1 MLAPAWNF
9 EPEDYEA
16 HGRERQPASGSDT
29 CSTTTVDDE
38 ADTFLP
44 KTCSSV
50 YSFAEESDSE
60 YGRTPPNREEEDGDA
75 KVPSRQDKA
84 SFASTATESI
94 EEEAGP
100 ALECLAPWRRADRA
114 TVLAA
119 VSHRGTDL
127 RFAAEELRAD
137 REVVAAAVGQDSWA
151 LEFAL
156 GDARWD
162 REIAV
167 AAVRGHGG
175 ALEFVG
181 DHFQGDR
188 AVVME
193 AVCQVGWALRWA
205 SWELRGDREVVLA
218 AIGQDYH
225 AMEWVDPSLRQDPE
239 VVAAALWS
247 FGERCRACS
256 AEPLWAEEWLA
267 GGLTVQKAR
276 ELAWRWVST
285 VESRYFKRAL
295 DAIVPAV
302 EEPEEWQVAQGIE
315 GRLGLLHLAC
325 FPSAAEPGAALAWFA
340 GIQELLWADQ
350 AVWNDIEVMGLL
362 ARFETSLSLPENHV
376 LLLEEGLK
384 YGSKFPEFGIPV
396 PLHLKRKGRWE
407 KVNCD
412 SAYPEDGE
420 ALVVPPNN
428 PQGPAP
434 VILYLLGAG
443 KFNSRESFLGGEMG
457 RSGDIRIKSGDFD
470 SLAVTGYPPP
480 LYETGSAKR
489 AQQRSIELTMQ
500 HIHNRLAGAPA
511 RCTPIAGFDINS
523 GFGQRMTED
532 IRLDPDEQHFG
543 AFHLKRSGIAGHL
556 MYNTMESLDM
566 ARVNTDYP
574 SAGPTYYGPRQDT
587 GTLDIGIIA
596 SSLLEGIKTCTVA
609 WKRGRKLQLISD
621 AQPRDHL
628 PLFFTIDYEM
638 PTLVHRQLR
647 PRWDHTKLAR
657 ALQHGEDRLGFHRE
671 LDQRMKDIATQLS
684 NYADL
689 PRPDFDYD
697 LWPIS
702 ELTEADAN
710 MTRSSTG
717 AAYASSNYELADN
730 YVYGDVLDQH
740 EVYLQTLKSEI
751 NEATYY
757 VRRAARQGYA
767 TYRKHLHQELAEA
780 RRLGH
785 SADVHR
791 IARLLAG
798 KAMGVKNRIYCHLPS
813 YMPSLTEPPSHYT
826 NAKSHVMDIPIHCLR
841 ANQLPTKFSITEGI
855 PLDKRNLKKQMSSQR
870 IIHLSDAIW
879 KSFYAVPYGWGIAT
893 RYTVAD
899 SNKLGISNR
908 AHSMTAGRCQLGKFW
923 NERGLWKLKRE
934 IFLGKVVEPGTS
946 GLGGFVLK
954 KIEEK
959 KRGAQTAKYLR
970 ALMQGRAKT
979 TNVDSHMTAMS
990 NAWKILPV
998 RAELVGSG
1006 DAEMPFERNQR
1017 QRKDGD
1023 DEENMKKTYQAAKQ
1037 QLPTHTKKPMTL
1049 IVKQLLRCAQQNR
1062 DMSSAIFDTWVFKSE
1077 SPLILRIQEQTAAR
1091 GKVTKEKGKDH
1102 DLGPPQ
1108 IYAMGGLLAAVKE
1121 LQLEDPPKTQ
1131 VTKMFAD
1138 YDNYDNE
1145 QKSELVLFC
1154 DVDRMYEKE
1163 KKRLTLAVREPQF
1176 RGHLMQ
1182 ASKTTSAK
1190 RKYGRAPAKH
1200 MERELQEW
1208 VGQLL
1213 MRLPRTRE
1221 WVAQLTVGLPMTA
1234 EWVGQLMAG
1243 LPMKRL
1249 GVGTRPQQ

>member
-1 MLAPAWNF
+1 MSLRSSIAEQKAQRSPKPRSPRRSPRGAKKLARLAMLAPAWNF

-362 ARFETSLSLPENHV
+362 ARFETSLGLPENHV

-443 KFNSRESFLGGEMG
+443 KFNSRESFLGGEMAVLWENEQLREDYYVVVPKPDTRTGLIYYLGQGFKREWSEDAVWCLFTEILRRLGPEKVDPSRLYVAGSSQGAVGAWGMAVKYGSMIAACQPMGG
-457 RSGDIRIKSGDFD
+457 RCEWPSNSWPSDSSSPTDEAMQNLKLCPLRCSHCSTDSYAPPPKHDMESLTYYAAEERSYDISPFGWDMVTKMDTTVKKWVWKDTRNPFELFWVKGPMADNCPMWPGLDNHLVWFRIISNPLWGFTAFFSEHTVPEERQWRFD
-470 SLAVTGYPPP
+470 SEPVKVDTSAHRAMLEQMGYWDKPEPTPPEMRTETVYLGQVRKLDECGALNDDVRECLASNLAKCAQDHEMLVLLQIEVPSRSVP
-480 LYETGSAKR
+480 L
-489 AQQRSIELTMQ
+489 SIELALIR
-500 HIHNRLAGAPA
+500 IHADVGKAVKAFQRHLGATLQGVAQGQELGVSLQVSIPVPPEAVQFHVVAGRPWDKAALCKLRPGLPVLALKIRAAELIYMDAKKANTFEVGLRPNPKPGEKSQPVTPLPIDTPLTEDLLEFDACLEDKKASAPPPTLQATDSSMMKLMVLLAHHEDHELEGYRPTIHTLKRGTKVIELKRAIADITGRSVDDFGISPATAFPENDREEQGVIKYPLKDDAVLTEENWLLQVCDLGLAITLDLGGVDKEMDIDKGTAVRKLKWILANGNEKKARNYRLALVPKDGEKPQ
-511 RCTPIAGFDINS
+511 P
-523 GFGQRMTED
+523 
-532 IRLDPDEQHFG
+532 LPD
-543 AFHLKRSGIAGHL
+543 
-556 MYNTMESLDM
+556 D
-566 ARVNTDYP
+566 
-574 SAGPTYYGPRQDT
+574 
-587 GTLDIGIIA
+587 
-596 SSLLEGIKTCTVA
+596 
-609 WKRGRKLQLISD
+609 
-621 AQPRDHL
+621 
-628 PLFFTIDYEM
+628 
-638 PTLVHRQLR
+638 LV
-647 PRWDHTKLAR
+647 
-657 ALQHGEDRLGFHRE
+657 
-671 LDQRMKDIATQLS
+671 
-684 NYADL
+684 
-689 PRPDFDYD
+689 
-697 LWPIS
+697 
-702 ELTEADAN
+702 LTE
-710 MTRSSTG
+710 SHS
-717 AAYASSNYELADN
+717 
-730 YVYGDVLDQH
+730 
-740 EVYLQTLKSEI
+740 
-751 NEATYY
+751 
-757 VRRAARQGYA
+757 
-767 TYRKHLHQELAEA
+767 
-780 RRLGH
+780 RLM
-785 SADVHR
+785 
-791 IARLLAG
+791 L
-798 KAMGVKNRIYCHLPS
+798 C
-813 YMPSLTEPPSHYT
+813 
-826 NAKSHVMDIPIHCLR
+826 
-841 ANQLPTKFSITEGI
+841 
-855 PLDKRNLKKQMSSQR
+855 
-870 IIHLSDAIW
+870 
-879 KSFYAVPYGWGIAT
+879 
-893 RYTVAD
+893 
-899 SNKLGISNR
+899 
-908 AHSMTAGRCQLGKFW
+908 
-923 NERGLWKLKRE
+923 
-934 IFLGKVVEPGTS
+934 
-946 GLGGFVLK
+946 
-954 KIEEK
+954 
-959 KRGAQTAKYLR
+959 
-970 ALMQGRAKT
+970 
-979 TNVDSHMTAMS
+979 
-990 NAWKILPV
+990 
-998 RAELVGSG
+998 
-1006 DAEMPFERNQR
+1006 
-1017 QRKDGD
+1017 
-1023 DEENMKKTYQAAKQ
+1023 
-1037 QLPTHTKKPMTL
+1037 
-1049 IVKQLLRCAQQNR
+1049 
-1062 DMSSAIFDTWVFKSE
+1062 
-1077 SPLILRIQEQTAAR
+1077 
-1091 GKVTKEKGKDH
+1091 
-1102 DLGPPQ
+1102 
-1108 IYAMGGLLAAVKE
+1108 
-1121 LQLEDPPKTQ
+1121 
-1131 VTKMFAD
+1131 
-1138 YDNYDNE
+1138 
-1145 QKSELVLFC
+1145 
-1154 DVDRMYEKE
+1154 
-1163 KKRLTLAVREPQF
+1163 
-1176 RGHLMQ
+1176 
-1182 ASKTTSAK
+1182 
-1190 RKYGRAPAKH
+1190 
-1200 MERELQEW
+1200 
-1208 VGQLL
+1208 
-1213 MRLPRTRE
+1213 
-1221 WVAQLTVGLPMTA
+1221 
-1234 EWVGQLMAG
+1234 
-1243 LPMKRL
+1243 
-1249 GVGTRPQQ
+1249 